1 MYKRQVVFYHNQ
13 RPEIDGQRLRDDL
26 CAGVL
31 PLLPFTSP
39 SAVHHFAELL
49 DAPSRAACERCI
61 IAAIG
66 DTTADALV
74 EAGLS
79 PQVIPRR
86 PDVRELVA
94 ALETYVSES
103 GQKVSPSEGRGEEEA

>member
-1 MYKRQVVFYHNQ
+1 
-13 RPEIDGQRLRDDL
+13 
-26 CAGVL
+26 
-31 PLLPFTSP
+31 
-39 SAVHHFAELL
+39 LL
-49 DAPSRAACERCI
+49 DTASREACERCI

-86 PDVRELVA
+86 PEVRELVA
-94 ALETYVSES
+94 ALERHVVES
-103 GQKVSPSEGRGEEEA
+103 RENVNLPEGRGEEEA